1 MGGGFPN
8 TELREVNDPRVFEFF
23 DFITLDDGELPVEL
37 IFESLKAENP
47 EFKQNTAF
55 GRDMLNVAVG
65 IVWQTALVAA
75 PIYLVV
81 KQFWGLA
88 IAAIIVGIGTVI
100 LKKNWYDKLED

>member
-1 MGGGFPN
+1 
-8 TELREVNDPRVFEFF
+8 
-23 DFITLDDGELPVEL
+23 
-37 IFESLKAENP
+37 LKKFYAKTRPWGSWKPIHDMVIAENP

-81 KQFWGLA
+81 KQFRGLA